1 MTNIDSL
8 LKEALAG
15 GASDLHLTPGL
26 PPVARLDGN
35 LTRLN
40 TRTLTTTDTEA
51 ISSQLLNEEKK
62 KAFTA
67 FGEVDTTYHIP
78 DVGMFRINCYRQR
91 GSTGI
96 AVRMLN
102 TRIPTLEE
110 LGLPEVLANLA
121 RLKRGLILVT
131 GPTGSG
137 KSTTL
142 AAMIDKINI
151 EKQLHIVTLE
161 DPIEYFHQ
169 HKKSIISQREIGRD
183 SKSFPN
189 SLRSALRQDPDVILV
204 GEMRDLDTISIAVT
218 AAETGHLVLATLHTS
233 DSSQAVERI
242 IDVFPSTQQRQIR
255 TQLANSLAAIVA
267 QRLVPRKEN
276 SGRIAAV
283 EILICT
289 PAVRNLIREGKTHQ
303 ISWAIQAG
311 FKYGMQTMDKH
322 LLHLYDNGFISK
334 QIALEYALDVEALK
348 TLLK

>member
-1 MTNIDSL
+1 MPLDGF
-8 LKEALAG
+8 LKDALNS

-26 PPVARLDGN
+26 PPVARLDGG
-35 LTRLN
+35 LKRLN
-40 TRTLTTTDTEA
+40 TRVLTPVDTEA
-51 ISSQLLNEEKK
+51 IADKLLSEEKK
-62 KAFTA
+62 KIFDEI
-67 FGEVDTTYHIP
+67 GEIDTTYYISE
-78 DVGMFRINCYRQR
+78 VGMFRINCYRQR
-91 GSTGI
+91 GSVGI
-96 AVRMLN
+96 AVRMLK
-102 TRIPTLEE
+102 TRIPTLDE
-110 LGLPEVLANLA
+110 LGLPEVLINLA

-131 GPTGSG
+131 GPAGSG

-142 AAMIDKINI
+142 AAMIDKINN
-151 EKQLHIVTLE
+151 EKQLHIITLE
-161 DPIEYFHQ
+161 DPIEYFHK
-169 HKKSIISQREIGRD
+169 HKKSIITQREIGRD

-189 SLRSALRQDPDVILV
+189 SLRAALRQDPDVILV

-267 QRLVPRKEN
+267 QRLVPRKDS

-283 EILICT
+283 EVLVCT

-311 FKYGMQTMDKH
+311 SKHGMQNLDRH
-322 LLHLYDNGFISK
+322 LLHLYDNGLISK
-334 QIALEYALDVEALK
+334 EIALEYAKDIEALK
-348 TLLK
+348 ALLK